1 MDVEVPLAMQEN
13 QCEFCQK
20 NFIRSA
26 TLASH
31 VCEAKRRWQNR
42 STPLVVLAL
51 EAYQR
56 FYRQCQPSQKPK
68 QWEHFAQSSYY
79 AAFVRFAQYMLDVRC
94 VNTGAFMDHVI
105 KNNIKLDQWAS
116 DGVYTA
122 FLMRWTRTEDAWDA
136 VRRSIDTATVWAQE
150 NHSNLAHYFLYA
162 SDYKIQSDLDRGRI
176 SAWFVFCSET
186 GQQWLNNLGPEQ
198 TAIIWCWIDP
208 EYWQPNLTQNP
219 VADEIRHT
227 LKQAGI

>member
-1 MDVEVPLAMQEN
+1 MQEN

-20 NFIRSA
+20 NFIRSS

-42 STPLVVLAL
+42 NTPLVVLAL

-56 FYRQCQPSQKPK
+56 FYRQCQPSQKTK
-68 QWEHFAQSSYY
+68 QWDHFAQSSYY

-198 TAIIWCWIDP
+198 TAIIWFWIDP

-219 VADEIRHT
+219 VADEISHT

>member
-1 MDVEVPLAMQEN
+1 MDVKVPLAMQEN

-20 NFIRSA
+20 NFIRSV

>member
-1 MDVEVPLAMQEN
+1 MQEN

-20 NFIRSA
+20 NFIRSS

-42 STPLVVLAL
+42 NTPLVVLAL

-56 FYRQCQPSQKPK
+56 FYRQCQPSQKTK
-68 QWEHFAQSSYY
+68 QWDHFAQSSYY

-186 GQQWLNNLGPEQ
+186 GQQWLYNLGPEQ
-198 TAIIWCWIDP
+198 TAIIWFWIDP

-219 VADEIRHT
+219 VADEISHT

>member
-1 MDVEVPLAMQEN
+1 MQEN

-20 NFIRSA
+20 NFIRSS

-42 STPLVVLAL
+42 NTPLVVLAL

-56 FYRQCQPSQKPK
+56 FYRQCQPSQKTK
-68 QWEHFAQSSYY
+68 QWDHFAQSSYY

-198 TAIIWCWIDP
+198 TAIIWFWIDP
-208 EYWQPNLTQNP
+208 EYWQPNLT
-219 VADEIRHT
+219 ES
-227 LKQAGI
+227 GG

>member
-1 MDVEVPLAMQEN
+1 MQEN

-20 NFIRSA
+20 NFIRSS

-42 STPLVVLAL
+42 NTPLVVLAL

-56 FYRQCQPSQKPK
+56 FYRQCQPSQKTK
-68 QWEHFAQSSYY
+68 QWDHFAQSSYY

-136 VRRSIDTATVWAQE
+136 VRRSIDTASVWAQE

-198 TAIIWCWIDP
+198 TAIIWFWIDP

-219 VADEIRHT
+219 VADEISHT

>member
-1 MDVEVPLAMQEN
+1 MKSDYL
-13 QCEFCQK
+13 CEHCGRVFV
-20 NFIRSA
+20 RES
-26 TLASH
+26 TLSSH

-42 STPLVVLAL
+42 NTPVVMLAL

-56 FYRQCQPSQKPK
+56 FYRQCQPSQKIK

-94 VNTGAFMDHVI
+94 VNTSAFIDHVI

-116 DGVYTA
+116 DRVYTA
-122 FLMRWTRTEDAWDA
+122 FLLRWTQTEDAWDA
-136 VRRSIDTATVWAQE
+136 IRRSIDTAAEWAQE
-150 NHSNLAHYFLYA
+150 HNSNLAHYFRYA
-162 SDYKIQSDLDRGRI
+162 SDYRIQNDLDRGRI

-186 GQQWLNNLGPEQ
+186 GQQWLNKLGPEQ
-198 TAIIWCWIDP
+198 TEIIWCWIDP
-208 EYWQPNLTQNP
+208 EHWQPKLTQNP
-219 VADEIRHT
+219 VADEIRFT

>member
-1 MDVEVPLAMQEN
+1 MQEN